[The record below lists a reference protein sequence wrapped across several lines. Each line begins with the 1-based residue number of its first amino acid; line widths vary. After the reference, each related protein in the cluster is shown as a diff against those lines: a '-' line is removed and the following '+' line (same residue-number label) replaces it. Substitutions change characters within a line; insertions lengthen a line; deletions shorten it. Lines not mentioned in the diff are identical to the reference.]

1 MRRANLLGVAGLF
14 LLLVSPLRA
23 EMNMEEGLWEFD
35 VRYDFIGIPQHFPG
49 YTVRQCISTDTPY
62 PSISRPSQE
71 CDEFL
76 QGRFGRTFT
85 WQVNCSTE
93 WEIVQ
98 GMGRIHYLG
107 ELAQGDVHIQV
118 SNPFNPPQ
126 PILFRLRGE
135 RLGPCPE

>member
-1 MRRANLLGVAGLF
+1 MNKAYAGGIAALLLF
-14 LLLVSPLRA
+14 LALPAQAQMSI
-23 EMNMEEGLWEFD
+23 EEGLWEFD
-35 VRYDFIGIPQHFPG
+35 VRYDFIGIPQHFPSYKVKHCVSADSPIPKIARPG
-49 YTVRQCISTDTPY
+49 QNCTD
-62 PSISRPSQE
+62 S
-71 CDEFL
+71 L

-107 ELAQGDVHIQV
+107 DHAQGDVHVQV

-126 PILFRLRGE
+126 PILFRIRGE
-135 RLGPCPE
+135 RLGDCEE